1 MMSENDFNFA
11 SLWRKNKLGRRKTK
25 SFEYQSYDYDDYDD
39 DDDDHGISIR
49 FPPVPK
55 NERKKGTYVKDRESF
70 ETTILS
76 DFDERKDTLPFIN
89 LRSRFLHRGGGG
101 KDDMHT
107 AVSHSETLRALKE
120 KNIFNPKMFITPT
133 PTKRKHRKICDQK
146 SPIIL
151 KELPISKPEMEV
163 TINKPAT
170 SPNMEKNSEQDNNLF
185 GKEDF
190 FQDTIYD
197 AGIDHG
203 PILPSLSED
212 SIHSGV
218 DSVRGERFL
227 PFDNLLDAGDPSSKK
242 KSWGNFNMSII
253 ESDTTVPDSLDMN
266 DRVSEVQQQIKKEEI
281 RNTDPLSFKIETDIT
296 PFSERLKYYQ
306 SKTKHPDLAVQCTTK
321 TRQAI
326 KASCSKLTI
335 VKQQDKTLEIGSEKH
350 AEIFPSTTLMNNL
363 DQAPTTSSFLFKS
376 NVMEDINGTQI
387 EKLVHGY
394 GYTASHG
401 DRKSSS
407 KSFPRSRDRFNNNGA
422 ISRSLCAESISR
434 YYKIKG
440 QTCTDGEKEGKN
452 GGRTNE
458 DNEINS
464 QGNITIEAS
473 KNNIDPAIVVKPATV
488 KNISNVIQIEFNTT
502 KISAQPESE
511 VSLSIGNVQER
522 ASRFGAVLQTR
533 GKYGARM
540 TDESILNKEAAS
552 FMKTCMKNQDVL
564 DAGLISNTNISKIKS
579 SNGLTEGQILRPNLG
594 KLKKKTKVGTR
605 HKRLSSN
612 LTGVILKQRTSCSS
626 STVKIDTLNSPITN
640 TVRKSDG
647 KFNNIYCK
655 RRSSFEATESCIEAK
670 ISLESQESVNTTPNK
685 SSLRVGESF
694 DPNSHTSVNT
704 LTGVQKIANKFGV
717 TLVKRRRNF
726 NKETQNLGNVSRIRP
741 GSKLQYQN
749 KIGNPTTAKTEND
762 TANAANSEENT
773 NTEEPKHGR
782 IKIKLVKF
790 KDSTLSVS
798 ARLDSNNILTAF
810 KDGVPSPTNQH
821 EMVKESTQNDTKV
834 IYSSNSPHKQRGT
847 TSIADRMKTF
857 ERANTSNLIKH
868 SRKRTFEKNLAS
880 GFKDFNVE
888 KDDTCAVS
896 LRSSETSE
904 SLSCD
909 DPTVSTKRRSSA
921 SKFVLLETD
930 ELSIQ
935 SESREENK
943 EVNSCN
949 IIKQKLSG
957 EILSSTPVRFQFLP
971 SAGRHSIVSTKIRST
986 TSQIMSENDDP
997 MKIQLDMEEE
1007 SKEVNH
1013 SNTVEKKYI
1022 RFESLGARKS
1032 IYLKSKR
1039 EALNEVQSPNKYKLN
1054 VPRFVTVDQDF
1065 MLKDNI
1071 STCLSAS
1078 ERRSVICKPPDA
1090 LLLSVS
1096 RKAMA
1101 TMSSKLKYFSNETNG
1116 DDSEK
1121 EENLTQ
1127 NSIMQQQ
1134 FEREHNVSEVLE
1146 NNNKFKMENEISYVT
1161 ENSIGYRIGNEDD
1174 VELQETS
1181 EDTNQVV
1188 ESIIKKP
1195 KLASSIKAKR
1205 DLFQSKMV
1213 NNRYDNKLERYNA
1226 GKTTFFEAMNVKSH
1240 EVHSSLEMGRK
1251 LLEGKAMR
1259 SMKVDQNFLGKN
1271 FSAKDENYGRV
1282 IPMIKS
1288 PRQSSLLLKEIT
1300 ENRQSINA
1308 KDRAPDILN
1317 TASKPGSLYH
1327 RRGLSST
1334 SFTTFRSSSSGQD
1347 KKPYLRCF

>member
-1 MMSENDFNFA
+1 M
-11 SLWRKNKLGRRKTK
+11 
-25 SFEYQSYDYDDYDD
+25 
-39 DDDDHGISIR
+39 
-49 FPPVPK
+49 
-55 NERKKGTYVKDRESF
+55 
-70 ETTILS
+70 
-76 DFDERKDTLPFIN
+76 
-89 LRSRFLHRGGGG
+89 
-101 KDDMHT
+101 
-107 AVSHSETLRALKE
+107 
-120 KNIFNPKMFITPT
+120 
-133 PTKRKHRKICDQK
+133 
-146 SPIIL
+146 
-151 KELPISKPEMEV
+151 
-163 TINKPAT
+163 
-170 SPNMEKNSEQDNNLF
+170 
-185 GKEDF
+185 
-190 FQDTIYD
+190 
-197 AGIDHG
+197 
-203 PILPSLSED
+203 
-212 SIHSGV
+212 
-218 DSVRGERFL
+218 
-227 PFDNLLDAGDPSSKK
+227 
-242 KSWGNFNMSII
+242 
-253 ESDTTVPDSLDMN
+253 
-266 DRVSEVQQQIKKEEI
+266 
-281 RNTDPLSFKIETDIT
+281 
-296 PFSERLKYYQ
+296 
-306 SKTKHPDLAVQCTTK
+306 
-321 TRQAI
+321 
-326 KASCSKLTI
+326 
-335 VKQQDKTLEIGSEKH
+335 
-350 AEIFPSTTLMNNL
+350 
-363 DQAPTTSSFLFKS
+363 
-376 NVMEDINGTQI
+376 
-387 EKLVHGY
+387 
-394 GYTASHG
+394 
-401 DRKSSS
+401 
-407 KSFPRSRDRFNNNGA
+407 
-422 ISRSLCAESISR
+422 
-434 YYKIKG
+434 
-440 QTCTDGEKEGKN
+440 
-452 GGRTNE
+452 
-458 DNEINS
+458 
-464 QGNITIEAS
+464 
-473 KNNIDPAIVVKPATV
+473 
-488 KNISNVIQIEFNTT
+488 
-502 KISAQPESE
+502 
-511 VSLSIGNVQER
+511 
-522 ASRFGAVLQTR
+522 
-533 GKYGARM
+533 
-540 TDESILNKEAAS
+540 
-552 FMKTCMKNQDVL
+552 
-564 DAGLISNTNISKIKS
+564 
-579 SNGLTEGQILRPNLG
+579 
-594 KLKKKTKVGTR
+594 
-605 HKRLSSN
+605 
-612 LTGVILKQRTSCSS
+612 
-626 STVKIDTLNSPITN
+626 
-640 TVRKSDG
+640 
-647 KFNNIYCK
+647 
-655 RRSSFEATESCIEAK
+655 
-670 ISLESQESVNTTPNK
+670 
-685 SSLRVGESF
+685 RVGESF

-717 TLVKRRRNF
+717 TLVKRRRTF

-741 GSKLQYQN
+741 CSKLKYQN

-762 TANAANSEENT
+762 TANAADSEENT

-782 IKIKLVKF
+782 TKIKLAKF

-798 ARLDSNNILTAF
+798 SRLDSNNILTAF

-1101 TMSSKLKYFSNETNG
+1101 TMSSKLKNFSNETNG

-1134 FEREHNVSEVLE
+1134 LERKHNVSEVLE